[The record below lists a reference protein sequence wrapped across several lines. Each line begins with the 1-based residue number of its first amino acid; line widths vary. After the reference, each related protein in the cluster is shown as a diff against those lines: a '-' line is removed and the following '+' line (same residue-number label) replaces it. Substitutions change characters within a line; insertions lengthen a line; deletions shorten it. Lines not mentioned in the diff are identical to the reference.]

1 VAEQILQLLHCLTP
15 LHNGSG
21 TGLGVVDR
29 PILRETTTGYP
40 IVLASTIKGALR
52 AATGLDKEDPKAAAL
67 LGAGGTSGNVGCLQ
81 ITDAM
86 VVAFPA
92 PSLAGTFAWA
102 TSPLQLARLHRL
114 LQLAGDTHAA
124 AVAELVDAA
133 GDLEQGAVMVCPSL
147 ELSGSDRPTSGDG
160 ARLTLGAAKTD
171 GGDRAICLEGWVL
184 EKVAT
189 STALGRVATAL
200 AGWLFSGSDYWQRL
214 FLERLVVVHEQVYGH
229 LVQHATEV
237 QANIAIEPSGVTTTG
252 SLRYTEYLPAE
263 TVLAALL
270 TLDKPRTPAGGDGEN
285 AVSVDDVR
293 GILEGVI
300 GPIRRPD
307 EGSERKPVHLQLGA
321 DETTGKGLVRSLP
334 VALGGGS

>member
-29 PILRETTTGYP
+29 PILRETFTGYP

-52 AATGLDKEDPKAAAL
+52 AATGLDEEDPLVAAL
-67 LGAGGTSGNVGCLQ
+67 FGAGGTRGNVGCLN

-86 VVAFPA
+86 VVAFPV

-114 LQLAGDTHAA
+114 LQLAGDVNAS
-124 AVAELVDAA
+124 AVVELVAA
-133 GDLEQGAVMVCPSL
+133 TGDLEQGAVMVCPSL
-147 ELSGSDRPTSGDG
+147 ELPGSDRPTNGDG
-160 ARLTLGAAKTD
+160 DGLTLGAGTT
-171 GGDRAICLEGWVL
+171 GGDRRAICLEGWVL
-184 EKVAT
+184 DTIVT
-189 STALGRVATAL
+189 SAVLGRVATVL
-200 AGWLFSGSDYWQRL
+200 AGWLFAGSAYWQRL

-237 QANIAIEPSGVTTTG
+237 QANIAIEASGVTSTG

-263 TVLAALL
+263 TVLATLL
-270 TLDKPRTPAGGDGEN
+270 SLDKPRKPTGGDAATDVGI
-285 AVSVDDVR
+285 DDVR
-293 GILEGVI
+293 GLLEGVI
-300 GPIRRPD
+300 GTIRRSGD
-307 EGSERKPVHLQLGA
+307 DDERKPVHLQLGA
-321 DETTGKGLVRSLP
+321 DETTGKGLVHSLP
-334 VALGGGS
+334 VALGGGA